1 MPINALRRLHE
12 ATASEVESLSI
23 SRIESRRYVMHFLAD
38 RLLAIAPRNLVD
50 LIDPCRFNQPKLLQL
65 LTTTMKDG
73 LPASGCEL
81 NDAVQRE
88 FAKPEA
94 TLFVLAASS
103 GCMLQH
109 ALLHLAG
116 GDREQEGDL
125 KIPGVEVITGPL
137 NQEIEDLKRIPPL
150 LSFSP
155 LSPPLG
161 LSDTDAMTE
170 DSASDLQRPTSNRL
184 REEDDIQTPK
194 QRHLQLISSSREI
207 WDDIHTDYNRTGR
220 TRYHHA
226 QSFRPSIPLCWRKK
240 YRGGLPPLSSPPF
253 SLRAK
258 LYKTESFLIEDMA
271 GALIQSIN
279 IPASL
284 AGPRNGKFQ
293 GPGKVKRAISMMVSL
308 QTPGLRMRSFS
319 GLRVG
324 NALDS
329 LRYSQ
334 KDFHSK
340 MRAVISVRKGIA
352 SRGVVRA
359 MFERFTEK
367 AIKVIMLAQ
376 EEARRLGHNFVGTE
390 QILLGLI
397 GEGTGIAAK
406 VLKSMGI
413 NLKDARVEVE
423 KIIGR
428 GSGFVAVEIPFTPR
442 AKRVLELSL
451 EEARQ
456 LGHNYI
462 GSEHLLLGL
471 LREGEGVAARV
482 LENLGADPANIRTQV
497 IRMVGENTEA
507 VSAGVGGGSTGNKMP
522 TLEEYG
528 TNLTK
533 LAEEGKLDPVVG
545 RQQQIERVTQILGR
559 RTKNNPCLIG
569 EPGVGKTAIAEG
581 LAQRIANGDVPET
594 IEGKKVITLDMG
606 LLVAGTKYRGE
617 FEERLKKLMEEI
629 KQSDEIILFI
639 DEVHT
644 LIGAGAAEGAID
656 AANILKP
663 ALARGELQCIG
674 ATTLDEYRKHI
685 EKDAAL
691 ERRFQPVKVPEP
703 TVDETI
709 QILKGLRE
717 RYEIHHKL
725 RYTDESLVAAAQ
737 LSYQYIS
744 DRFLPDKAID
754 LIDEAGSRV
763 RLRHAQLPEE
773 ARELEK
779 ELRQITKEKN
789 EAVRGQDFEKAGEL
803 RDREMDLKAQISAV
817 ADKSKEMSKAETEA
831 GDGGAVVTEADIQ
844 HIVSSWTGIPVEKV
858 STDESDRLLKMEE
871 ILHKRV
877 IGQDEAVKA
886 ISRAIRR
893 ARVGLKNPSRPI
905 ASFIFSGPTGVGK
918 SELAKALAAYYFGSE
933 EAMIRL
939 DMSEFMERHT
949 VSKLIGSPPGY
960 VGYTEGGQLTEAV
973 RRRPYTVVLFDEIE
987 KAHPDVFNMMLQ
999 ILEDGRL
1006 TDSKGRTVDFKNTLL
1021 IMTSNVGSSVIEK
1034 GGRRIGFDLEYDEKD
1049 SSYNRIKSLVT
1060 EELKQYF
1067 RPEFLNRLDEMI
1079 VFRQLTKQEVKEIA
1093 DIMLKEVFQRLEMKD
1108 IELQVTERFRD
1119 RVVEEGYNPSYGA
1132 RPLRRAIMRLLEDS
1146 MAEKMLSC
1154 EIKGGDSVIVD
1165 VDSDGNVIVLNG
1177 SGGATLEPLAEA
1189 PLSI

>member
-1 MPINALRRLHE
+1 MQEGFGSVERKRERCGVSPTNMMAPVAVAVVEAAMLWTGDEKLSGWREGEGKKKKEVDGAVVAVHGCCRDQFVSRALVQS
-12 ATASEVESLSI
+12 TIFSSSI
-23 SRIESRRYVMHFLAD
+23 AGERHD
-38 RLLAIAPRNLVD
+38 RL
-50 LIDPCRFNQPKLLQL
+50 K
-65 LTTTMKDG
+65 G
-73 LPASGCEL
+73 SG
-81 NDAVQRE
+81 R
-88 FAKPEA
+88 
-94 TLFVLAASS
+94 T
-103 GCMLQH
+103 
-109 ALLHLAG
+109 
-116 GDREQEGDL
+116 
-125 KIPGVEVITGPL
+125 
-137 NQEIEDLKRIPPL
+137 KRTVKMMCA
-150 LSFSP
+150 SP
-155 LSPPLG
+155 L
-161 LSDTDAMTE
+161 
-170 DSASDLQRPTSNRL
+170 
-184 REEDDIQTPK
+184 
-194 QRHLQLISSSREI
+194 
-207 WDDIHTDYNRTGR
+207 
-220 TRYHHA
+220 
-226 QSFRPSIPLCWRKK
+226 
-240 YRGGLPPLSSPPF
+240 
-253 SLRAK
+253 
-258 LYKTESFLIEDMA
+258 
-271 GALIQSIN
+271 
-279 IPASL
+279 
-284 AGPRNGKFQ
+284 
-293 GPGKVKRAISMMVSL
+293 
-308 QTPGLRMRSFS
+308 RSFS
-319 GLRVG
+319 GLRG
-324 NALDS
+324 SNALNS
-329 LRYSQ
+329 VVRSGHG
-334 KDFHSK
+334 FHSK
-340 MRAVISVRKGIA
+340 VATATSARQRKA
-352 SRGVVRA
+352 SRFVPKA

-482 LENLGADPANIRTQV
+482 LENLGADPNNIRTQAKS
-497 IRMVGENTEA
+497 TEA
-507 VSAGVGGGSTGNKMP
+507 VGAGVGAGSSGNKMP

-545 RQQQIERVTQILGR
+545 RQPQIERVTQILGR

-581 LAQRIANGDVPET
+581 LAQQIASGDVPET
-594 IEGKKVITLDMG
+594 LEGKKVITLDMG

-685 EKDAAL
+685 EKDPAL
-691 ERRFQPVKVPEP
+691 ERRFQPVTVPEP
-703 TVDETI
+703 TVDESI

-725 RYTDESLVAAAQ
+725 RYTNEALVAAAK

-754 LIDEAGSRV
+754 LIDEAGARV

-779 ELRQITKEKN
+779 ELKQITKEKN

-803 RDREMDLKAQISAV
+803 RDREINLRAQVTAFL
-817 ADKSKEMSKAETEA
+817 DKSKEMSKAETEA
-831 GDGGAVVTEADIQ
+831 GDGGPVVTEADVQ
-844 HIVSSWTGIPVEKV
+844 HIVCSWTGIPVEKV
-858 STDESDRLLKMEE
+858 SADESDRLLKMEE
-871 ILHKRV
+871 TLHKRI
-877 IGQDEAVKA
+877 IGQNEAVEA

-893 ARVGLKNPSRPI
+893 ARVGLKNPNRPI
-905 ASFIFSGPTGVGK
+905 ASFIFCGPTGVGK
-918 SELAKALAAYYFGSE
+918 SELAKAIAC
-933 EAMIRL
+933 
-939 DMSEFMERHT
+939 
-949 VSKLIGSPPGY
+949 
-960 VGYTEGGQLTEAV
+960 
-973 RRRPYTVVLFDEIE
+973 VL
-987 KAHPDVFNMMLQ
+987 LW
-999 ILEDGRL
+999 L
-1006 TDSKGRTVDFKNTLL
+1006 TDGKGRTVDFKNTLL
-1021 IMTSNVGSSVIEK
+1021 IMTSNVGGDVVSGKSRDILSGLGFKQPEK
-1034 GGRRIGFDLEYDEKD
+1034 STDYSDIKNQVVEK
-1049 SSYNRIKSLVT
+1049 
-1060 EELKQYF
+1060 LKTYF
-1067 RPEFLNRLDEMI
+1067 RPEFLNRLDDVI
-1079 VFRQLTKQEVKEIA
+1079 VFRQLEWEEVETIA
-1093 DIMLKEVFQRLEMKD
+1093 SLMLKEVCDRLKTKE
-1108 IELQVTERFRD
+1108 IELQVTDYFVD
-1119 RVVEEGYNPSYGA
+1119 RVVREGYSRSYGA

-1146 MAEKMLSC
+1146 MAEKMLTR
-1154 EIKGGDSVIVD
+1154 EFKEGDSVVADID
-1165 VDSDGNVIVLNG
+1165 PEDGKVIVYHRVV
-1177 SGGATLEPLAEA
+1177 PR
-1189 PLSI
+1189 PLSKPPKLIGRRIPTPTAS